1 MARRFLALLSTT
13 VAASLPTVY
22 AGLAIAIKSSG
33 PSSSALCVKDTVNV
47 SWTMDDWIGGTAP
60 VWLQVLDSV
69 QDREVT
75 RFDLFQPN
83 FSRVPEVV
91 SGPLENF
98 PSVIYCLHD
107 GPFKIPDVRTVR
119 YSTVSGEIQL
129 LSFGN

>member
-1 MARRFLALLSTT
+1 MARRFFKLLSTT
-13 VAASLPTVY
+13 VAVSLPTVY
-22 AGLAIAIKSSG
+22 AGLMIAAKSSK
-33 PSSSALCVKDTVNV
+33 PSSSVLCVKDTINV
-47 SWTMDDWIGGTAP
+47 SWAVEDWIGVTAP

-83 FSRVPEVV
+83 VSRVPGDV
-91 SGPLENF
+91 SGPLEKL

-119 YSTVSGEIQL
+119 YSTVQHSTQYL
-129 LSFGN
+129 TV